1 MDPIVSTVLVAGG
14 LFGCGFY
21 AGVMFCQRRMRE
33 IVHAA
38 IASTIDNLIRDGF
51 LATGVDEDG
60 DTTIRPVVEVVQE
73 AVDLLKKT

>member
-1 MDPIVSTVLVAGG
+1 MDPVISTILVAGG

-21 AGVMFCQRRMRE
+21 AGVMFCQRRLRD

-38 IASTIDNLIRDGF
+38 IANTIDNLIRDGF

-60 DTTIRPVVEVVQE
+60 DQTIRRVGDVVQE
-73 AVDLLKKT
+73 AVDFLKKT